1 MKNNHL
7 LYKEMAGRLAQLFE
21 SEEGERVFRLIT
33 QLSGTGNPAGSPNE
47 EVNNTGDTPGPLRV
61 GTWEATNEA
70 GGRAFVRVN
79 TGELWH
85 LWANV
90 QKIPPKGSRRRVVLV
105 GESVARGHLYDPH
118 FTPAQALQ
126 QIMNA
131 ACGPTQIE
139 VIDLARTDLLHYH
152 LRELIT
158 QALHLEPDALVIFAG
173 NNWFP
178 LNKTT
183 EEQFLDMAYAF
194 RDTGS
199 WRGVRESCESFLIAT
214 IKQTLSMLGEIS
226 RERSIPIVFL
236 LPEFNLADWITECD
250 TPPLLDNEQTEA
262 WLRAKCEAE
271 QLLKGDEW
279 EKAEPL
285 GNRLMQLDQG
295 TTAAGPNILAE
306 VSKKRGDHEATR
318 KFLEAARDASVCL
331 PFRQSP
337 RCFSVIQQ
345 TIRDEASTHGIHL
358 IDLPREFTKHLG
370 GEPAD
375 RRLFLDYCHVTLE
388 GIRISMALAAET
400 LLPLLKYPTKP
411 YQDLAQVDLKVSA
424 NVIACAHF
432 LAAVC
437 NANWGQRMDVV
448 RHHLRTALEADR
460 GIANMMQLYLDFH
473 IRRLPSS
480 LCRSFDQ
487 LCQLPNIAAIVA
499 FYNDSI
505 GEKFLN
511 LKLVSAISDALE
523 DVGIPTRSHMERLI
537 IKEHGVENSA
547 VNLVSTLYAT
557 GSYARCVLDHRPE
570 FYKATARNTTFPLVC
585 NKPEELNFALTMK
598 VPNVSAEQTISLRLN
613 GTPVAEIQAT
623 DRWTT
628 ATFSAPAQLVQPGL
642 NQVEIGWPLPVWSVE
657 KQKERVAECLEA
669 GEVVE
674 ITPMFGLVH
683 SFRVSPE
690 QTLSLRRA

>member
-7 LYKEMAGRLAQLFE
+7 LYKGMAGRLAQLFE

-33 QLSGTGNPAGSPNE
+33 QLSGNAAGSANE
-47 EVNNTGDTPGPLRV
+47 EVKNPGDTSGPLRV

-126 QIMNA
+126 QMMNV
-131 ACGPTQIE
+131 ACGPAQIE

-152 LRELIT
+152 LRELIA

-199 WRGVRESCESFLIAT
+199 WRGVRESCESFLIST

-226 RERSIPIVFL
+226 RERGIPIVFL

-285 GNRLMQLDQG
+285 GNRLIQLDQG

-318 KFLEAARDASVCL
+318 KHLEAARDASVCL

-345 TIRDEASTHGIHL
+345 TIREEATAHGLHL
-358 IDLPREFTKHLG
+358 IDLPREFTKHLN

-400 LLPLLKYPTKP
+400 LLPLLKYPAKP
-411 YQDLAQVDLKVSA
+411 YKELAGVELKVSA

-523 DVGIPTRSHMERLI
+523 AAGIPTRSHMERLI

-547 VNLVSTLYAT
+547 VNLVSTLYST

-585 NKPEELNFALTMK
+585 NKPEPLNFALTMK

-613 GTPVAEIQAT
+613 GTPVAEIPAS

-628 ATFSAPAQLVQPGL
+628 TAFSAPAQLVQPGL

-657 KQKERVAECLEA
+657 EQKERVAECLEA

-683 SFRVSPE
+683 SFRVSAE
-690 QTLSLRRA
+690 QTLSPRRA